1 MTDAVKL
8 TADSVR
14 RFAPYARSDIA
25 AALVAGADAIATAG
39 INTPLRLQHFMAQ
52 IATETGGFT
61 IYVENLNYS
70 PQRMCQVWPSHFP
83 TIAAAAPY
91 AHNPQQ
97 LANFIYADANR
108 SSAYRLGNT
117 QPGDGWRYIG
127 RGLIQTT
134 GRDGY
139 RKAGHELD
147 PEALADPRVGLVA
160 AIDEFVR
167 SGCLPLADADNVE
180 AVRRKIN
187 GGLIGIV
194 DCRTWLAKA
203 KAIFVAAPAD
213 ATEPHDWRWTQTQ
226 LRARGIYTGVIDG
239 DPGPKTEA
247 AVAAFIAA
255 HLS

>member
-1 MTDAVKL
+1 MSQLAPL

-25 AALVAGADAIATAG
+25 AALVAGADQIAAAG

-70 PQRMCQVWPSHFP
+70 AQRMCQVWPSHFP
-83 TIAAAAPY
+83 TIEAAVPY
-91 AHNPQQ
+91 AHNPQG

-108 SSAYRLGNT
+108 SPAYRIGNT

-147 PEALADPRVGLVA
+147 PEALADPRVGLAA

-167 SGCLPLADADNVE
+167 SGCLPLADADDVE
-180 AVRRKIN
+180 AVRLKIN
-187 GGLIGIV
+187 GGLTGIV

-203 KAIFVAAPAD
+203 KAIFVAPA
-213 ATEPHDWRWTQTQ
+213 AAVSEPHDWRWTQ
-226 LRARGIYTGVIDG
+226 ARLKALGLYAGAVDG

-247 AVAAFIAA
+247 AVATFIAA